1 MKTAILLSYKGIGA
15 NLLHLAYCHEIAK
28 KYGPISIITICPKLS
43 YILKDDPLIRE
54 VIYLENYYKKFL
66 DIFKL
71 AKFMKSIQIEN
82 IFIFY
87 PSIRYYLSCKLAG
100 IKNIKQYPFYKK
112 KNLHLVK
119 AAKELTENILKIEN
133 CPTET
138 KIYLDS
144 EKINQYKLKNYK
156 IITLGVG
163 SSGPS
168 TRWGEENFINLIL
181 NLNKKDNFYFYLL
194 CGPNEKEIADKII
207 NQIEKKNCMSLS
219 SIDISE
225 VIYYISA
232 SSVYIG
238 NDSFGHHIA
247 AQRNIPSFIIMLD
260 TPRAYTDYSINQN
273 KILPHNINEN
283 EIDHDSNLNPN
294 SITIDMVIDKIKK
307 FI

>member
-71 AKFMKSIQIEN
+71 AKFLKSIQIEN

-100 IKNIKQYPFYKK
+100 IRNIKKYPFYKK

>member
-15 NLLHLAYCHEIAK
+15 NLLHLTYCHEIAK

-100 IKNIKQYPFYKK
+100 IRNIKKYPFYKK

-144 EKINQYKLKNYK
+144 EKINLYKLKNYK

-238 NDSFGHHIA
+238 NDSFGHHVA

>member
-1 MKTAILLSYKGIGA
+1 
-15 NLLHLAYCHEIAK
+15 
-28 KYGPISIITICPKLS
+28 
-43 YILKDDPLIRE
+43 
-54 VIYLENYYKKFL
+54 
-66 DIFKL
+66 
-71 AKFMKSIQIEN
+71 
-82 IFIFY
+82 
-87 PSIRYYLSCKLAG
+87 
-100 IKNIKQYPFYKK
+100 
-112 KNLHLVK
+112 LVK
-119 AAKELTENILKIEN
+119 AAKELTENILKIKN

-144 EKINQYKLKNYK
+144 EKINLYKLKNYK

-238 NDSFGHHIA
+238 NDSFGHHVA

>member
-54 VIYLENYYKKFL
+54 VICLENYYKKIL
-66 DIFKL
+66 GIFKL
-71 AKFMKSIQIEN
+71 AKFLKSIQIEN

-119 AAKELTENILKIEN
+119 AAKELTENILKIKN

-144 EKINQYKLKNYK
+144 EKINLYKLKNYK

-283 EIDHDSNLNPN
+283 EIDHNSNLNPN

>member
-54 VIYLENYYKKFL
+54 VICLENYYKKIL

-71 AKFMKSIQIEN
+71 AKFLKSIQIEN

-119 AAKELTENILKIEN
+119 AAKELTENILKIKN

-144 EKINQYKLKNYK
+144 EKINLYKLKNYK

-219 SIDISE
+219 GIDISE

>member
-54 VIYLENYYKKFL
+54 VICLENYYKKIL

-71 AKFMKSIQIEN
+71 AKFLKSIQIEN

-144 EKINQYKLKNYK
+144 EKINLYKLKNYK

>member
-71 AKFMKSIQIEN
+71 AKFLKSIQIEN

-100 IKNIKQYPFYKK
+100 IRNIKKYPFCKK

-219 SIDISE
+219 GIDISE

>member
-15 NLLHLAYCHEIAK
+15 NLLHLTYCHEIAK

-43 YILKDDPLIRE
+43 SILKDDPLIRE
-54 VIYLENYYKKFL
+54 VICLENYYKKFL

-71 AKFMKSIQIEN
+71 AKFLKSIKIEN

-87 PSIRYYLSCKLAG
+87 PSIRYYLSSKLAG
-100 IKNIKQYPFYKK
+100 IKNIKQYPFFKK
-112 KNLHLVK
+112 KNLHLVQ
-119 AAKELTENILKIEN
+119 AAKKLTENILGIEN

-138 KIYLDS
+138 KISLNS
-144 EKINQYKLKNYK
+144 EKINKYKLKNFK

-168 TRWGEENFINLIL
+168 TRWGEKNFVNLIL
-181 NLNKKDNFYFYLL
+181 NLNKKDNYFFYLL
-194 CGPNEKEIADKII
+194 CGPNEREIADRII
-207 NQIEKKNCMSLS
+207 NQIEKKNCISLGN
-219 SIDISE
+219 IDISE
-225 VIYYISA
+225 AIYYISA
-232 SSVYIG
+232 SSIYIG
-238 NDSFGHHIA
+238 NDSFGHHVA

-273 KILPHNINEN
+273 KILPKNISEN
-283 EIDHDSNLNPN
+283 EIDHDSNFNPN
-294 SITIDMVIDKIKK
+294 SISVDMVLDKIKK

>member
-100 IKNIKQYPFYKK
+100 IRNIKKYPFYKK

>member
-15 NLLHLAYCHEIAK
+15 NLLHLTYCHEIAK

-238 NDSFGHHIA
+238 NDSFGHHVA

>member
-71 AKFMKSIQIEN
+71 AKFLKSIQIEN

-219 SIDISE
+219 GIDISE

>member
-71 AKFMKSIQIEN
+71 AKFLKSIQIEN

-119 AAKELTENILKIEN
+119 AAKELTENILKIKN

-144 EKINQYKLKNYK
+144 EKINLYKLKNYK

>member
-219 SIDISE
+219 GIDISE

>member
-15 NLLHLAYCHEIAK
+15 NLLHLTYCHEIAK

-100 IKNIKQYPFYKK
+100 IRNIKKYPFYKK

-238 NDSFGHHIA
+238 NDSFGHHVA

>member
-1 MKTAILLSYKGIGA
+1 M
-15 NLLHLAYCHEIAK
+15 
-28 KYGPISIITICPKLS
+28 
-43 YILKDDPLIRE
+43 
-54 VIYLENYYKKFL
+54 
-66 DIFKL
+66 
-71 AKFMKSIQIEN
+71 
-82 IFIFY
+82 
-87 PSIRYYLSCKLAG
+87 
-100 IKNIKQYPFYKK
+100 
-112 KNLHLVK
+112 VK

-238 NDSFGHHIA
+238 NDSFGHHVA

>member
-283 EIDHDSNLNPN
+283 KIDHDSNLNPN

>member
-15 NLLHLAYCHEIAK
+15 NLLHLTYCHEIAK

-144 EKINQYKLKNYK
+144 EKINLYKLKNYK

-238 NDSFGHHIA
+238 NDSFGHHVA

>member
-1 MKTAILLSYKGIGA
+1 M
-15 NLLHLAYCHEIAK
+15 
-28 KYGPISIITICPKLS
+28 
-43 YILKDDPLIRE
+43 
-54 VIYLENYYKKFL
+54 
-66 DIFKL
+66 
-71 AKFMKSIQIEN
+71 
-82 IFIFY
+82 
-87 PSIRYYLSCKLAG
+87 
-100 IKNIKQYPFYKK
+100 
-112 KNLHLVK
+112 
-119 AAKELTENILKIEN
+119 
-133 CPTET
+133 
-138 KIYLDS
+138 
-144 EKINQYKLKNYK
+144 
-156 IITLGVG
+156 G
-163 SSGPS
+163 SSGLS

>member
-54 VIYLENYYKKFL
+54 VICLENYYKKIL

-71 AKFMKSIQIEN
+71 AKFLKSIQIEN

-144 EKINQYKLKNYK
+144 EKINLYKLKNYK

-219 SIDISE
+219 GIDISE

>member
-119 AAKELTENILKIEN
+119 AAKELTENILKIKN

-144 EKINQYKLKNYK
+144 EKINLYKLKNYK

-219 SIDISE
+219 GIDISE

-238 NDSFGHHIA
+238 NDSFGHHVA

>member
-54 VIYLENYYKKFL
+54 VICLENYYKKIL

-71 AKFMKSIQIEN
+71 AKFLKSIQIEN

-119 AAKELTENILKIEN
+119 AAKELTENILKIKN

-144 EKINQYKLKNYK
+144 EKINLYKLKNYK

-260 TPRAYTDYSINQN
+260 TPRAYTDYSLNQN

>member
-100 IKNIKQYPFYKK
+100 IRNIKKYPFYKK

-238 NDSFGHHIA
+238 NDSFGHHVA

>member
-71 AKFMKSIQIEN
+71 AKFLKSIQIEN

>member
-54 VIYLENYYKKFL
+54 VICLENYYKKFL

-100 IKNIKQYPFYKK
+100 IRNIKKYPFYKK

-238 NDSFGHHIA
+238 NDSFGHHVA

>member
-54 VIYLENYYKKFL
+54 VICLENYYKKIL

-71 AKFMKSIQIEN
+71 AKFLKSIQIEN

-100 IKNIKQYPFYKK
+100 IRNIKKYPFYKK

>member
-54 VIYLENYYKKFL
+54 VICLENYYKKFL

-119 AAKELTENILKIEN
+119 AAKELTENILKIKN

-144 EKINQYKLKNYK
+144 EKINLYKLKNYK

-260 TPRAYTDYSINQN
+260 TPSAYTDYSINQN
-273 KILPHNINEN
+273 KILPPNINEN
-283 EIDHDSNLNPN
+283 EIDHDSNFNPN
-294 SITIDMVIDKIKK
+294 SITVDMVINKINK

>member
-71 AKFMKSIQIEN
+71 AKFLKSIQIEN

-119 AAKELTENILKIEN
+119 AAKELTENILKIKN

-144 EKINQYKLKNYK
+144 EKINLYKLKNYK

-238 NDSFGHHIA
+238 NDSFGHHVA

>member
-100 IKNIKQYPFYKK
+100 IRNIKKYPFYKK

-219 SIDISE
+219 GIDISE

>member
-54 VIYLENYYKKFL
+54 VICLENYYKKFL

-71 AKFMKSIQIEN
+71 AKFLKSIQIEN

-100 IKNIKQYPFYKK
+100 IRNIKKYPFYKK

-207 NQIEKKNCMSLS
+207 NQVEKKNCMSLS
-219 SIDISE
+219 GIDISE

>member
-119 AAKELTENILKIEN
+119 AAKELTENILKIKN

-144 EKINQYKLKNYK
+144 EKINLYKLKNYK

>member
-1 MKTAILLSYKGIGA
+1 M
-15 NLLHLAYCHEIAK
+15 
-28 KYGPISIITICPKLS
+28 
-43 YILKDDPLIRE
+43 
-54 VIYLENYYKKFL
+54 
-66 DIFKL
+66 
-71 AKFMKSIQIEN
+71 
-82 IFIFY
+82 
-87 PSIRYYLSCKLAG
+87 
-100 IKNIKQYPFYKK
+100 
-112 KNLHLVK
+112 
-119 AAKELTENILKIEN
+119 
-133 CPTET
+133 
-138 KIYLDS
+138 
-144 EKINQYKLKNYK
+144 
-156 IITLGVG
+156 
-163 SSGPS
+163 
-168 TRWGEENFINLIL
+168 IL

-273 KILPHNINEN
+273 KILPHNIKEN